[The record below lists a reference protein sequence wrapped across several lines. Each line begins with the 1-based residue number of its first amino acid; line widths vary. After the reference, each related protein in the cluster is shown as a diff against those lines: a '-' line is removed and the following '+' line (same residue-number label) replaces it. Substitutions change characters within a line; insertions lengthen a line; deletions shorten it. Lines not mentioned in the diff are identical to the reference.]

1 MRIQTVG
8 SHQIIDLRHRVLRA
22 GLPRESAIFDGDDEP
37 YAIHLAAILESQEVV
52 GCCTFIRRA
61 WNDAPAWQL
70 RGMAVENAL
79 QRGAGQSRAENAIDP
94 SGSET
99 VSKVGVGSTL
109 LIFAENLPEIRS
121 YSSQLW
127 CNARESARGF
137 YEKHGWLI
145 ESGRFDIPTAG
156 PHFRMSRRLN

>member
-22 GLPRESAIFDGDDEP
+22 GLPRDSAIFDGDDEP

-79 QRGAGQSRAENAIDP
+79 QRGGEQTQAAVQSK
-94 SGSET
+94 T
-99 VSKVGVGSTL
+99 VSRKGVGSTL

-137 YEKHGWLI
+137 YEKYGWHI
-145 ESGRFDIPTAG
+145 ESERFDIPTAG
-156 PHFRMSRRLN
+156 PHFRMSRRLT